1 MKARSVVAGVVAA
14 GAMVV
19 GGAASAAAN
28 IAWCMED
35 PPVQVQTATGA
46 NLTVNVGVAVP
57 QGQAKYINDVVIVA
71 TTQPDT
77 NGGTLVTVNVT
88 VPSTVSVANVTAGVK
103 KYKVSSSTTVASGGS
118 ATLLLDVPAS

>member
-1 MKARSVVAGVVAA
+1 
-14 GAMVV
+14 MVV
-19 GGAASAAAN
+19 GSAASAAAN